1 MWQTNEKSKLRTND
15 LKTII
20 PLHQAALY
28 IMDCWWLLMI
38 IGYYWLALAS
48 RSLMTY
54 SWGCSLTWP
63 KPPGVGWAAGIFS
76 NNFTWI
82 CLDSEPF
89 QSYSIIIESTPSHAF
104 RLCSSC
110 VPHAPLPPLPQEFRT
125 MTMSLPHCWHCWPPC
140 PGVATESIKPL
151 PAAAKRHS
159 TLARATQATRMPGCH
174 VPSKVLHT
182 VCQDMPRWPP
192 CDHVTRITHIY
203 IYYIYITHVTP
214 TFISES
220 EAGTSCDSRCLG
232 TCSKTSRQTHQ
243 SYPGKWS
250 LELVCRQLQKCIYLH
265 LYIKLAR
272 QSTKIGARMQSCQCI
287 AFIVVS

>member
-1 MWQTNEKSKLRTND
+1 MWQTNDKSKLRRND
-15 LKTII
+15 SKTII

-28 IMDCWWLLMI
+28 IMDCWWLL
-38 IGYYWLALAS
+38 WHWPREVWWHTREAVHWRVPSLPELAGLQGS
-48 RSLMTY
+48 
-54 SWGCSLTWP
+54 
-63 KPPGVGWAAGIFS
+63 FS
-76 NNFTWI
+76 NNFPWI

-89 QSYSIIIESTPSHAF
+89 QSYSIIIESTPTNAF

-125 MTMSLPHCWHCWPPC
+125 MTMSLPHCWHCWHCWPPC

-182 VCQDMPRWPP
+182 VCQDDPSWPP

-203 IYYIYITHVTP
+203 NISWILWPPHSSQNPRPERVVTP
-214 TFISES
+214 GAWEHVQRLR
-220 EAGTSCDSRCLG
+220 GKR
-232 TCSKTSRQTHQ
+232 TSRILENDL
-243 SYPGKWS
+243 WS
-250 LELVCRQLQKCIYLH
+250 LCAGSYKNASICIYKASPPVNKNRSKDAIMSMYCFH
-265 LYIKLAR
+265 
-272 QSTKIGARMQSCQCI
+272 SC
-287 AFIVVS
+287 

>member
-125 MTMSLPHCWHCWPPC
+125 MTMSLPHCWYCWPPC

-203 IYYIYITHVTP
+203 IYYIYN
-214 TFISES
+214 
-220 EAGTSCDSRCLG
+220 SCDPHIHLRIRGRNELWLQMLG
-232 TCSKTSRQTHQ
+232 NMFKDFEANAPVESWKMISGACAQAAAKMHLSASIYKASPPVNKNRSKDAIMPMYCFH
-243 SYPGKWS
+243 
-250 LELVCRQLQKCIYLH
+250 
-265 LYIKLAR
+265 
-272 QSTKIGARMQSCQCI
+272 SC
-287 AFIVVS
+287 

>member
-1 MWQTNEKSKLRTND
+1 MWQTNDKSKLRRND
-15 LKTII
+15 SKTII

-28 IMDCWWLLMI
+28 IMDCWWLL
-38 IGYYWLALAS
+38 WHWPREVWWHTREAVHWRVPSLPELAGLQGS
-48 RSLMTY
+48 
-54 SWGCSLTWP
+54 
-63 KPPGVGWAAGIFS
+63 FS
-76 NNFTWI
+76 NNFPWI

-89 QSYSIIIESTPSHAF
+89 QSYSIIIESTPTNAF

-125 MTMSLPHCWHCWPPC
+125 MTMSLPHCWHCWHCWPPC

-182 VCQDMPRWPP
+182 VCQDDPSWPP

-203 IYYIYITHVTP
+203 IIYHESYDPHIHLRIRGQNELWLQVLGNMFKDFEANAP
-214 TFISES
+214 VVSWKMISG
-220 EAGTSCDSRCLG
+220 ACVQAAT
-232 TCSKTSRQTHQ
+232 KM
-243 SYPGKWS
+243 
-250 LELVCRQLQKCIYLH
+250 H
-265 LYIKLAR
+265 LSASIKLAR